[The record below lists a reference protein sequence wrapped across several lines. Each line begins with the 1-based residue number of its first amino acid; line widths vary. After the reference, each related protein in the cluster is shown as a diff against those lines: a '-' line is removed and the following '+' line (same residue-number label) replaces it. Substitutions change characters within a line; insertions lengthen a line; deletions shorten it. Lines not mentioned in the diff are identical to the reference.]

1 MEVTRLRS
9 ALEAE
14 FAFPVDRETLV
25 QRAGDVEID
34 GVAAESETLAAV
46 LELTDERTFA
56 SSQAL
61 SETLV
66 GSVPEGYV
74 GRKYYDDRSGTSP
87 DAWRGSAPGSRDR
100 TVRSL

>member
-1 MEVTRLRS
+1 MEVSRLRS

-25 QRAGDVEID
+25 QRAGDVELD
-34 GVAAESETLAAV
+34 GVAAESETLAEV
-46 LELTDERTFA
+46 LERTDERRFD

-61 SETLV
+61 YETLV
-66 GSVPEGYV
+66 GSVPDGYV

-87 DAWRGSAPGSRDR
+87 DEWRGAVPGSRDR